1 MAIKAILLGKK
12 LRDAKA
18 KLEALKAKD
27 ADFEAREAFLAQALE
42 EMTEESTEEERAAVE
57 EDVNA
62 LEAEQKAHNDAKAEL
77 ERTIEGLEK
86 DLAAEEAAQNTDP
99 SPEVPAEEEQRKET
113 KNMNTRDKIF
123 AKMSVQERTALF
135 EREDV
140 KAFLAETRSCIRE
153 KRALTNVGLTI
164 PTVLLPLLRENVFEY
179 SKLYKHVSVSPVS
192 GEGRV
197 VIQGTIAEAVWTD
210 CCANLNELDLG
221 FNDMEMGCWRVGGFY
236 AICNANIE
244 DSDIDLAAEII
255 VALGQGIGLALDKAI
270 LYGTGTRMPLGVIT
284 RLVQTSQPA
293 GYPATARPWVDLHTS
308 NVKTIASTV
317 TGIDLFRAL
326 VIDFAAAKGKYSRGQ
341 KVFAMNETTYAKVTA
356 AAMSVD
362 AAGAIVAGVNG
373 RMPVVGGI
381 IEVLDFIQDD
391 VIFAGYFDLYKLVER
406 GGQQFASSEHVKFLQ
421 DQTVFKGTARYD
433 GGPAIAEGF
442 VVIGIDG
449 ATPSASM
456 SFPGDGANTA
466 SDILLTSTASVA
478 VGATL
483 ALVPTLLP
491 LGTTT
496 EITWSSGTE
505 AKATVSTS
513 GVVTGVATGSSV
525 ITAKLANG
533 KTATCTVTVTSA

>member
-179 SKLYKHVSVSPVS
+179 SKLYKHVSVSPVN

-341 KVFAMNETTYAKVTA
+341 KVFAMNETTYAKITA

-391 VIFAGYFDLYKLVER
+391 VIFAGYFDLYKLAER